1 MTMDAQTLM
10 TNVTEICNKNEEL
23 NHQLEYLIREV
34 TKATARAEEAE
45 ARLEDI
51 KGMAPYDFINVG
63 NQFKKMRSDPDY
75 DISRSWHSTRKNLEL
90 IGKLELVE
98 SHSKGLNKK
107 KIEERKRKAEEA
119 RKERAKQIKK
129 RVREELAKRQ
139 DESRKKG
146 LDARRL

>member
-10 TNVTEICNKNEEL
+10 SNVMEICNKNEKL
-23 NHQLEYLIREV
+23 NEQLDYLIREF
-34 TKATARAEEAE
+34 TKATERAEEAE

-51 KGMAPYDFINVG
+51 NKMTPYDFINVG

-75 DISRSWHSTRKNLEL
+75 DISRSWNSTRKNLEY

-98 SHSKGLNKK
+98 SYSKGLNKK
-107 KIEERKRKAEEA
+107 KIEERKQKAEEA
-119 RKERAKQIKK
+119 RKDRRKQIKK

-146 LDARRL
+146 LEARRL